1 MSLRAMNQNWKN
13 FLLSVQAN
21 FTTETDITFPSPL
34 VKIDKVICPI
44 PYLALLKVSGK
55 DAAKL
60 LQGQIT
66 CNVNDINETKSSIG
80 GICNPKGRVLS
91 TFLLIKSSDGFLMIL
106 SKELIDSIQKRLQMF
121 ILRSDVKLENI
132 SADLCIF
139 GLNDNTSII
148 DAERFS
154 TSQDTFISVNISKS
168 QQLIIASTDLAI
180 SLWTHYN
187 TEAHFTATNSDYWRY
202 LDLIA
207 GIPWITPETTEEFI
221 PQMLNLDE
229 LGGISYTKGCYT
241 GQEIV
246 ARTHYLGK
254 TKRKLVL
261 AECLSTQTPTPNADI
276 YALDSD
282 TDQSVAKVL
291 CAIPTPNQE
300 NNILIK
306 QTLLIVLQIT
316 ENTPYNLIIKA
327 ESPIPVT
334 LLTEQP

>member
-1 MSLRAMNQNWKN
+1 MNQNWKN
-13 FLLSVQAN
+13 FLLSKQAH
-21 FTTETDITFPSPL
+21 FATETDIKFPNAL
-34 VKIDKVICPI
+34 VKLDKVICPI
-44 PYLALLKVSGK
+44 PYLAILKVSGK

-80 GICNPKGRVLS
+80 AICNPKGRVIT
-91 TFLLIKSSDGFLMIL
+91 TFLLIKSNDDFLMIL

-132 SADLCIF
+132 TEDLCIF
-139 GLNDNTSII
+139 GLNDSTSII

-154 TSQDTFISVNISKS
+154 TTQDTFISVNISKS
-168 QQLIIASTDLAI
+168 QQLVIASTDLAI

-187 TEAHFTATNSDYWRY
+187 TEAQFTATNSSYWRY

-207 GIPWITPETTEEFI
+207 EIPWITPETTEEFI

-254 TKRKLVL
+254 TKRELVL
-261 AECLSTQTPTPNADI
+261 AECLSTYTPAPNANI
-276 YALDSD
+276 YTLDSD
-282 TDQSVAKVL
+282 TDQGIAKVL
-291 CAIPTPNQE
+291 YGIPTPNQE
-300 NNILIK
+300 NNVLIK
-306 QTLLIVLQIT
+306 QSLLIVLQIT

-327 ESPIPVT
+327 EPPIPVT